1 MKRITVL
8 CSALFIAYGL
18 RAQVEMPLFAMA
30 ESQETSVASLERAIE
45 TDEERVSPQQ
55 EKLFGE
61 LAKLQKG
68 EQELISKVER
78 LTRAL
83 ASIPA
88 GNEDFDQTVWEAQ
101 QLERQALEEAL
112 MHTHLTLSQQQVLV
126 QRKWQELSSFAL
138 ANWSE

>member
-18 RAQVEMPLFAMA
+18 RAQVEMPLLAMA